1 MFPIADYALNEAGGC
16 AESAKNSEDNYI
28 SGRLVAKTLYLP
40 ARSRS
45 GEGRAAPLGVSP
57 SGSKTFYKSQIK

>member
-1 MFPIADYALNEAGGC
+1 MFTIADYALNEAGGC
-16 AESAKNSEDNYI
+16 AE
-28 SGRLVAKTLYLP
+28 KTLYLT

-57 SGSKTFYKSQIK
+57 RRSKTFYKSQIK